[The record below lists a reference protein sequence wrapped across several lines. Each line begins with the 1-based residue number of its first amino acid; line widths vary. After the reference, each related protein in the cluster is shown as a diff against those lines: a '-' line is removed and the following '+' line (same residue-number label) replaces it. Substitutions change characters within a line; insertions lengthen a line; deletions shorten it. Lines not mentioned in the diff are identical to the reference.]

1 MTPPSKSA
9 KKQQSSAPRTRSGEK
24 WARQT
29 LAKMSLNEK
38 LGQMVVVYYWGR
50 FTSKDDPSF
59 REVIRQVKENRI
71 GGIMLEARRTP
82 AGIERG
88 QVYPSAA
95 LVNELQRAAK
105 IPLLVAADFEN
116 GTAMRLEEGTSLPS
130 AMAVAATGD
139 PQFAYAAGKITA
151 LEARA
156 AGLNW
161 IFAPVCDV
169 NSNPENPIINTRS
182 YGRSEE

>member
-1 MTPPSKSA
+1 
-9 KKQQSSAPRTRSGEK
+9 
-24 WARQT
+24 
-29 LAKMSLNEK
+29 MSLEEK

-50 FTSKDDPSF
+50 YAPKDDARF
-59 REVIRQVKENRI
+59 REVMRQVKENRL

-82 AGIERG
+82 SGIERG
-88 QVYPSAA
+88 QVYPSAVI
-95 LVNELQRAAK
+95 VNELQRVAK

-116 GTAMRLEEGTSLPS
+116 GTAMRLAEGTSLPS

-151 LEARA
+151 LEARS

-161 IFAPVCDV
+161 IFAPVCD
-169 NSNPENPIINTRS
+169 EI
-182 YGRSEE
+182 GRAHV